1 MIKALKKQVWQWLN
15 ALKLGGSVQLYL
27 ESELK
32 NNGWFRSFHTKRSVD
47 AAGNPLPWCTYPFIA
62 FIQPRLK
69 NHFDVFEYGSGN
81 STRWYAAQV
90 QSVQAVENDEEWV
103 KEVGRQLPPNAEVT
117 YRALGE
123 KYVSAV
129 QISGKKYQ
137 IIVVDGRKRVD
148 CMRFSVDFL
157 TADGVLILD
166 NSERES
172 YAEVKGFMRALGFRW
187 IDFYGMA
194 PIVSHLTCTTIFYRD
209 TNCLDI

>member
-90 QSVQAVENDEEWV
+90 QSVQAVEHDEEWV
-103 KEVGRQLPPNAEVT
+103 KEVARLLPANAEVT

-129 QISGKKYQ
+129 QMSGKKYQ

>member
-15 ALKLGGSVQLYL
+15 ALNLGGSVQLYL

-69 NHFDVFEYGSGN
+69 KHFNVFEYGSGN
-81 STRWYAAQV
+81 STRWYSAHV
-90 QSVQAVENDEEWV
+90 QSVQAVEHDEAWV
-103 KEVGRQLPPNAEVT
+103 KEVARQLPANADVT
-117 YRALGE
+117 YRALGDT
-123 KYVSAV
+123 YVGAV
-129 QISGKKYQ
+129 AMSGKKYE

-157 TADGVLILD
+157 TPNGVLILD

-172 YAEVKGFMRALGFRW
+172 YAEVKGFMGALGFRW

-194 PIVSHLTCTTIFYRD
+194 PIVSHLTCTTIFYRN